1 MAEGSPTIRQRE
13 LGIRLRKFR
22 EAEGLTVNEVAEKL
36 LCSATKISRA
46 ETGARRPTLRDV
58 RDLCQIYNVDADTS
72 EELMQLA
79 RQAREPGWWAEF
91 SDLDLEPFI
100 GLEQDAIAITCFG
113 MYFVP
118 ALLQIEDYAREI
130 IKAIAPKID
139 PDVLEHRVKARML
152 RRRLLESPKPTRYRA
167 LIDEAV
173 LHRQVGGPSVMKAQ
187 VDNILSVV
195 HEERATV
202 QVVPFEIGGYAAI
215 DSNFD
220 YLEFEGDSPLTGS
233 VYVEGLVKN
242 SIFDRPS
249 ELKRYSEAL
258 EYLRDAA
265 LSPRDS
271 AKRIQEIRDGGQRP

>member
-1 MAEGSPTIRQRE
+1 M
-13 LGIRLRKFR
+13 RLRKFR

-58 RDLCQIYNVDADTS
+58 RDLCEIYHVDADTS

-100 GLEQDAIAITCFG
+100 GMEQDAVAITCFG
-113 MYFVP
+113 MYSVP
-118 ALLQIEDYAREI
+118 ALLQTEDYAREI

-139 PDVLEHRVKARML
+139 PDVLAHRVKARML
-152 RRRLLESPKPTRYRA
+152 RQRLLEPPKPTRYRA
-167 LIDEAV
+167 LLDEAV
-173 LHRQVGGPSVMKAQ
+173 LHRQIGGPSAMKAQ
-187 VDNILSVV
+187 LDKMLDLV
-195 HEERATV
+195 HEEKATI
-202 QVVPFEIGGYAAI
+202 QVVPFEVGGYAAI

-220 YLEFEGDSPLTGS
+220 YLEFGEDSPLTGS

-242 SIFDRPS
+242 SIFERPS

-258 EYLRDAA
+258 DYLRDTA

-271 AKRIQEIRDGGQRP
+271 AKRIQEIRDGAARP

>member
-22 EAEGLTVNEVAEKL
+22 EAEGLTVNEVAERL

-58 RDLCQIYNVDADTS
+58 RDLCEIYHVDPDTS
-72 EELMQLA
+72 EELMRLA
-79 RQAREPGWWAEF
+79 RQAREHGWWADF
-91 SDLDLEPFI
+91 TDLDLEPFI
-100 GLEQDAIAITCFG
+100 GLEQDAVAITCFG

-118 ALLQIEDYAREI
+118 ALLQTEDYAREI

-139 PDVLEHRVKARML
+139 PGVLGHRVEARML
-152 RRRLLESPKPTRYRA
+152 RQRLLEPPDPTRYRA
-167 LIDEAV
+167 LLDEAV
-173 LHRQVGGPSVMKAQ
+173 LHRQIGGPAVMKAQ
-187 VDNILSVV
+187 LDKILELV
-195 HEERATV
+195 HEGRATV
-202 QVVPFEIGGYAAI
+202 QVVPFEVGGYAAI

-220 YLEFEGDSPLTGS
+220 YLDFAEGSPLAGS

-242 SIFDRPS
+242 SIFDRPA
-249 ELKRYSEAL
+249 ELRRYGEAL
-258 EYLRDAA
+258 DYLRDAA

-271 AKRIQEIRDGGQRP
+271 ARRIQEVRDGAARL